1 MKKDV
6 HPTYHSAT
14 ITCACGT
21 SYKSGSTLENV
32 QVELCAACHP
42 FYTGTQKILDSAHRV
57 EKFAARKSQKQD
69 DVKNLATKKKER
81 AAKRKPN
88 SKLKQQSPDTSKKLL
103 NKTTSKKGAIL
114 VLRSASF

>member
-42 FYTGTQKILDSAHRV
+42 FYTGTQKIIDSAHRV
-57 EKFAARKSQKQD
+57 EKFAARQELKQD

-81 AAKRKPN
+81 AAKRKPKFEVETTK
-88 SKLKQQSPDTSKKLL
+88 SGHIKK
-103 NKTTSKKGAIL
+103 TA
-114 VLRSASF
+114 